1 MFKIDYSIWLN
12 GKHYTSSYPNDGT
25 PDGNVFSLKGRNDN
39 GKTTLLKIVAE
50 AFGASERENLTI
62 SNYLK
67 RDISDI
73 AVEENKLNYSLTLT
87 YPDES
92 TTVSI
97 VYNGKEHR
105 YKINERPVGKTE
117 FMRQYAVLFEVREK
131 MSDKLDRH
139 MQDVENRF
147 EQYLNYISIYESKL
161 GTLFEKVSN
170 YERSEESLNK
180 ARNSIRNIEGNI
192 KNYEKLKELYYQ
204 SYLGAKK
211 EYINYIYE
219 KKTLEFQKMEAH
231 SNDIKKK
238 IQQAKKSG
246 RFSSKRGEK
255 LLEES
260 ESLRDRITESK
271 MTFQLLTNQELKNEF
286 TELSKNLKRLSD
298 LTSITYEYLSSLSN
312 FFQRVQGFVK
322 EESKANTS
330 SGHYKDEQE
339 LSFLKSLLEIIKEYS
354 NIDLELPG
362 SGKKLIELLKP
373 LEDRYRELRS
383 LLGRS
388 DDLNALDKRS
398 GELISQIGRVSIKLK
413 EYTDNDKQEA
423 EVVEGEDLEELN
435 RDLSITDKKLIELSK
450 ELSQIEDEYNS
461 IPPDERRNF
470 RLDPGVEDDYNKS
483 KKDYEGIEYDIK
495 EATTQLGVQRQ
506 YENKFK
512 DIKKPRTHLT
522 SQDIISLNGK
532 IVNLKNKFSNYT
544 SKIKDINLSK
554 LEQGEVLEKPDSDL
568 FSKIGTY
575 LANVVEVIYHEH
587 KMLKVKK
594 IDFHNRLYVLEDGS
608 TVKTSTVG
616 SGHSSLNAI
625 TSRMKNNFSGRKKIL
640 LIDEITDMDPG
651 VKSFLID
658 EVKKQISSGES
669 VLALLTE
676 WNYESVENKL
686 IPIV

>member
-170 YERSEESLNK
+170 YEKSEESLNK

-435 RDLSITDKKLIELSK
+435 RDLKITDKKLFELSK
-450 ELSQIEDEYNS
+450 ELSQIEDEYNG

-470 RLDPGVEDDYNKS
+470 RLDPGVVDDYNKS

-522 SQDIISLNGK
+522 SQDIISLDGK

>member
-170 YERSEESLNK
+170 YEKSEESLNK

-271 MTFQLLTNQELKNEF
+271 MTFQLLTNPELKNEF

-435 RDLSITDKKLIELSK
+435 RDLKITDKKLFELSK
-450 ELSQIEDEYNS
+450 ELSQIEDEYNG

-470 RLDPGVEDDYNKS
+470 RLDPGVVDDYNKS

-522 SQDIISLNGK
+522 SQDIISLDGK